1 MTTCTGNGE
10 TTRGTWKTRMQ
21 LIGLAYNYKF

>member
-10 TTRGTWKTRMQ
+10 TTRGLFQTH
-21 LIGLAYNYKF
+21 LSLVGISYNYKF